1 MRHFLPIKTSVSVT
15 QCSVWLEASVWD
27 VRVMSHCC
35 AACWLHVF
43 SRWKTYNKR
52 RKWLPPPLRKL
63 SQGKVEKG
71 TPSTAPDRPTLKK
84 TGSDKRFK
92 LAHALPNVLKC
103 FNQGYGHAC
112 DLVAAFYDQMLSW
125 HQGVKMC
132 Y

>member
-1 MRHFLPIKTSVSVT
+1 MTLNFEDCSYSVSRQQEFVFKK
-15 QCSVWLEASVWD
+15 D
-27 VRVMSHCC
+27 VSAC
-35 AACWLHVF
+35 A
-43 SRWKTYNKR
+43 TT